1 MIIVALGANLA
12 SARYGSPREG
22 LEAAL
27 RRLDGAGMTVTRRS
41 HWYLSA
47 PYPAADQ
54 PRYVNGVAA
63 VETTLSPAAL
73 MARLLGIEAAFG
85 RRRGERNAARELDLD
100 LIDFGGQILD
110 RAADEDGPAV
120 QLPHPRMSQRAFV
133 LLPLGEIAPHW
144 RHPEDGRHIDDLVA
158 ALPAG
163 QEIERLGA

>member
-1 MIIVALGANLA
+1 
-12 SARYGSPREG
+12 
-22 LEAAL
+22 
-27 RRLDGAGMTVTRRS
+27 
-41 HWYLSA
+41 
-47 PYPAADQ
+47 
-54 PRYVNGVAA
+54 
-63 VETTLSPAAL
+63 

-85 RRRGERNAARELDLD
+85 RRRGERNSARELDLD

-133 LLPLGEIAPHW
+133 LLPLGEIAPYW